1 MNDLKASFK
10 VLYQFKTDYL
20 KVTLLLT
27 ILQAFVIGP
36 FIYYFFFFIL
46 RVIGVPGIT
55 DANLGEVFSS
65 PVAVVMLL
73 ILALLILL
81 FVYYE
86 LGFFIMM
93 AIYQLRGENYTVF
106 KIIQRLNVKAKY
118 FLSYQAIY
126 FLLYFFLLLPIAG
139 LSLPITI
146 TENLYLPHFI
156 TDELMKTTMG
166 TWLYAIA
173 IALIFYISARL
184 VFALPYFIED
194 KSLKI
199 SGAIRKSWKYPQKQ
213 LFFMLLK
220 WVLIIIAIGFLVPI
234 IATIIMLPLLLVE
247 KTSPGIAVLLA
258 GVTLTILQVIGFF
271 VAGIFQGI
279 IAQLL
284 VKNAFDLDGQSDS
297 VARSQ
302 FPHKKRFII
311 AGIIVFLIFSS
322 FNIYAVNATLYEP
335 NTKII
340 AHRGDTMNA
349 VENTVE
355 AIESAAKAGADYS
368 EIDIQE
374 TKDHQ
379 FVVFHDMTLRRLAG
393 SSKRVADM
401 TLKELQQTKV
411 TSGDYSSHIASFN
424 EIIQTAKK
432 NKIDLLVEV
441 KLHGGESSDMVER
454 LVALLK
460 KEKVTDKYL
469 VQSLNQPVMEKIEQA
484 DPTLKTGIIL
494 ALNIGNLPKT
504 SADFIVL
511 EDFSINKRLLTQ
523 AKQNNKMVF
532 VWTVNKEKL
541 MQMYLR
547 KNVDGIITN
556 YPKKAIELR
565 ESFNENDSLRSRI
578 ENRLGF

>member
-173 IALIFYISARL
+173 ITLIFYISARL

-220 WVLIIIAIGFLVPI
+220 WVLIIVAIGFLVSI
-234 IATIIMLPLLLVE
+234 IATIVMLPLLLVE

-284 VKNAFDLDGQSDS
+284 VKNAFDLEGQSAS
-297 VARSQ
+297 VSRSQ
-302 FPHKKRFII
+302 FPHKKRFVI

-411 TSGDYSSHIASFN
+411 TSGDYSSHIASFD

-484 DPTLKTGIIL
+484 EPTLKTGIIL